1 MGYRSDVG
9 LAMYKDDFDKM
20 IRTAAEEN
28 LDLTDLFRCA
38 GVYQHDS
45 GVVTVYWEYVK
56 WYEEFNDVCFVMEY
70 IGKIASLFIRMGESS
85 DDEIE
90 VRYGNDDDSID
101 FDEYMYPIRE
111 IYVDTSGKPVR
122 VEEVMAI
129 AATDGSDMSGID
141 AGSLEDLFE
150 TGA

>member
-20 IRTAAEEN
+20 IRSAAEKN
-28 LDLTDLFRCA
+28 IDLTDLFGCA

-45 GVVTVYWEYVK
+45 GVVTVYWECVK
-56 WYEEFNDVCFVMEY
+56 WYDELPDVGFVMEY
-70 IGKIASLFIRMGESS
+70 IDNIASIFIRMGGSF

-101 FDEYMYPIRE
+101 LDVYMYPIRE

-122 VEEVMAI
+122 VEEIMAI
-129 AATDGSDMSGID
+129 AATDGSDMSGVD